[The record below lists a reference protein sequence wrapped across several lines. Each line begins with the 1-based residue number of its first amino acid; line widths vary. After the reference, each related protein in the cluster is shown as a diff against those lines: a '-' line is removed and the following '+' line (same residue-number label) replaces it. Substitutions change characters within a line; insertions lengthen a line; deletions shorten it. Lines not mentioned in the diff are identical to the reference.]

1 MKVGGEYYR
10 TYDPVWH
17 CTWCQGVYDAT
28 GGAPPA
34 NLEQIFPVWND
45 VSSWNLNA
53 LNGVIRSVHDRHRR
67 LLGEADREPRGRVAA
82 G

>member
-1 MKVGGEYYR
+1 VRDDFTYSFDKSGRHDVKMGGEYYR

-34 NLEQIFPVWND
+34 NIEQIFPSGTMSPPEPERV
-45 VSSWNLNA
+45 
-53 LNGVIRSVHDRHRR
+53 NG
-67 LLGEADREPRGRVAA
+67 
-82 G
+82 